1 MKVNKTLIIE
11 IIAALFILL
20 FVYTA
25 ITKLMNRER
34 FSAVLSQSPLIGTTS
49 TILSYLLPIVE
60 LTIVLFLF
68 IPSLRVWGFASS
80 LFLMLIFTFYI
91 IYMIFFTPNL
101 PCSCGGVLEK
111 MTWRQH
117 LLFNIFFTSL
127 ASIGLW
133 FSLRNKLFI
142 AINRQS

>member
-25 ITKLMNRER
+25 VTKLMNRER
-34 FSAVLSQSPLIGTTS
+34 FSAVLSQLPLVGTAS

-68 IPSLRVWGFASS
+68 IPSLRVWGFAGS
-80 LFLMLIFTFYI
+80 LLLMLIFTFYI
-91 IYMIFFTPNL
+91 IYMIFFTQHL

-111 MTWRQH
+111 MTWMQH

-127 ASIGLW
+127 ASIGLR